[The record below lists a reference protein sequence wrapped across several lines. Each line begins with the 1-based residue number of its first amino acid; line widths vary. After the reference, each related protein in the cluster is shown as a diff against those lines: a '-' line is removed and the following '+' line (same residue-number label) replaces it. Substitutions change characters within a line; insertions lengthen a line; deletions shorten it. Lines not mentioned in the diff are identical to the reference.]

1 MATLAEQRRAI
12 GSSMESSRRAIGQ
25 NNAAARRAIGSSMEA
40 QRRGRGLVDD
50 LNSVVTP
57 TEQGRVLS
65 TLDVRGSRSVS
76 RGIADYKPPASGS
89 KGGGVASP
97 FVEKTRAEGASQV
110 PDRDYYPDGMTSS
123 DGLLILPAI
132 KTLRMTDANGA
143 DVEFQLANPKGT
155 V

>member
-12 GSSMESSRRAIGQ
+12 GAAMETSRRAIGQ
-25 NNAAARRAIGSSMEA
+25 NNADARRAIGTSMEA

-65 TLDVRGSRSVS
+65 TLAARGSRSVD
-76 RGIADYKPPASGS
+76 RGVADYKAPTTANT
-89 KGGGVASP
+89 GGIASP
-97 FVEKTRAEGASQV
+97 LVEKTKAEGTAQV
-110 PDRDYYPDGMTSS
+110 PDRDYYADGLTSS

-155 V
+155 L

>member
-1 MATLAEQRRAI
+1 MATLAEQRRAS
-12 GSSMESSRRAIGQ
+12 GAAMEASRRAIGQ
-25 NNAAARRAIGSSMEA
+25 NNAAARQAIGTSMEA

-57 TEQGRVLS
+57 TEQGRVLN
-65 TLDVRGSRSVS
+65 TLASRGSRSVD
-76 RGIADYKPPASGS
+76 RGVADYRPPVSGS

-97 FVEKTRAEGASQV
+97 LVEKTKAEGTSQV
-110 PDRDYYPDGMTSS
+110 PDRDYYEDGLTSS

-143 DVEFQLANPKGT
+143 DVEFQLANPKET
-155 V
+155 L